1 MSELRFAKSY
11 VFDTE
16 TGWIMDPPKKK
27 KSLTWRKKMLPV
39 LSDFYLS

>member
-27 KSLTWRKKMLPV
+27 KVFNMEKKNV
-39 LSDFYLS
+39 TCSG